1 MTVPFATHPADALP
15 RHEIYPITQATRAR
29 FPALHFNRSVLFFI
43 QNGCKC
49 VQTPDQ
55 GEIIGK
61 AGDLMIFPHGAMVT
75 MENRPR
81 MNGAYRATG
90 LGLDQVLVD
99 EVFQAQTS
107 GQMTRR
113 VQVVRAPENL
123 PGNAPDKGP
132 DRILGLLRATLN
144 DPGLPP
150 EIYAHRLREPLIW
163 LRARGVILP
172 TQITQDIVGQL
183 RTLLERDLSHPWRA
197 DEVAARLALSP
208 ATLRRRLARAGHSF
222 SKLLMN
228 ARLEHGLSRLQS
240 SQDQISQIALDC
252 GFKTPSHFS
261 DAFRNRFAIRPI
273 DIRLAAV

>member
-1 MTVPFATHPADALP
+1 MTFPFATRPADTAP
-15 RHEIYPITQATRAR
+15 RHELYSITQATRAR
-29 FPALHFNRSVLFFI
+29 FPALYFNRSVLFFI

-49 VQTPDQ
+49 VQPPDQ

-81 MNGAYRATG
+81 MNSEYRATG
-90 LGLDQVLVD
+90 LGLDQALVD
-99 EVFQAQTS
+99 EVFGASTS
-107 GQMTRR
+107 GKMTRR
-113 VQVVRAPENL
+113 VQVIRAPEN
-123 PGNAPDKGP
+123 APKFSPTNGP
-132 DRILGLLRATLN
+132 ATMLGLLRATLN

-197 DEVAARLALSP
+197 DEVAAHLALSP

-228 ARLEHGLSRLQS
+228 ARLEHGLMRLQS

-261 DAFRNRFAIRPI
+261 DAFRKRFAIRPI